1 MTFYFYDLE
10 TIGVSPKH
18 SRIMQFAGQRTD
30 ENLQPIGEPDD
41 LLIRLSQDVL
51 PDPEAIVLTGIT
63 PQSTLA
69 DGLTEKEF
77 LDYFNENISEPDT
90 IFLGFNTIR
99 FDDEFMRYLHYRN
112 FFDPYEWQWKDGR
125 SRWDMLDVVRMM
137 RALRPDGLEWP
148 VASDGTP
155 TNRLESLAAVNGIS
169 HINAHTALADVNAL
183 IELSQKIQAAQPK
196 LFSYL
201 CEMRSKKKVSE
212 FVMNGQ
218 PFVYTSG
225 SLDSGHEKTSVA
237 FTCDQL
243 PDGSGAIVFDAR
255 YSPKKWIN
263 ASEAELLEALSWKP
277 DREPDDKLPFKTVQ
291 YNRCPAIAPL
301 SVLDDSTKKRLSLDL
316 DVCKSHIEEL
326 TDNPELISKVTRALL
341 AKKAEYQTAMF
352 PDETS
357 PDTRLYD
364 GFFSDQDRDKYK
376 LVQRFKKEDIAS
388 FTPDFQ
394 DGRLN
399 GLWPLYKARNYPKLL
414 SPDEK
419 SAWEH
424 HIEKQLFDSGDK
436 SAYAKFLER
445 LAKVASREGLNKDQL
460 YVIEE
465 LKLYAESIAPY

>member
-1 MTFYFYDLE
+1 
-10 TIGVSPKH
+10 
-18 SRIMQFAGQRTD
+18 MQFAGQRTD
-30 ENLQPIGEPDD
+30 ENLQPLGEPDD

-63 PQSTLA
+63 PQTTLA

-90 IFLGFNTIR
+90 IFLGFNTVR

-112 FFDPYEWQWKDGR
+112 YFDPYEWQWKDGR

-148 VASDGTP
+148 VATDGTP

-183 IELSQKIQAAQPK
+183 IELAQKIRSAQPK
-196 LFSYL
+196 LFDYL
-201 CEMRSKKKVSE
+201 RDMRTKKKVSE
-212 FVMNGQ
+212 LVMGGQ
-218 PFVYTSG
+218 PFIYTSG
-225 SLDSGHEKTSVA
+225 SLDSQHEKTSVA
-237 FTCDQL
+237 YTCEHL
-243 PDGSGAIVFDAR
+243 PDGTGAIVFDAR
-255 YSPKKWIN
+255 YSPEKWLK
-263 ASEAELLEALSWKP
+263 ASDAEVLEALTWKP
-277 DREPDDKLPFKTVQ
+277 DRQQTDKLPFKTIQ
-291 YNRCPAIAPL
+291 FNRCPAIAPL
-301 SVLDDSTKKRLSLDL
+301 GVLDEASKKRLSIDL
-316 DVCKSHIEEL
+316 EACKENIEMVVSH
-326 TDNPELISKVTRALL
+326 PELIQKITRALM

-352 PDETS
+352 PDESS

-364 GFFSDQDRDKYK
+364 GFIPDQDKSKCTRVQRLKKDEIATFVPEFSDARMQ
-376 LVQRFKKEDIAS
+376 S
-388 FTPDFQ
+388 
-394 DGRLN
+394 
-399 GLWPLYKARNYPKLL
+399 LWPLYKARNYPKLL

-424 HIEKQLFDSGDK
+424 HIEKQLFDGGDK

-445 LAKVASREGLNKDQL
+445 LAKVASREGLNKDQQ